1 MAEDREHIFDESI
14 RAILDGAEEM
24 PPDRVWAGIESSLG
38 TKKTPAGHVR
48 LFRAAGIVSAAA
60 AVAAVVL
67 LVRPS
72 ANEPQ
77 QEGLLADNIV
87 AASDGTVDL
96 HSHSGNDE
104 PQSGVA
110 EPLSGIVT
118 AVQDTISLSQGVLT
132 SVSLEDT
139 SAAGTDADSMPSGFV
154 HQSPETADAVASDSV
169 SGSLSDEPV
178 DVVPDDSGRT
188 LYAYAAEN
196 ATEIAAENITENAA
210 DNATN
215 NAAENGSDDAVET
228 SAETSAGHSAKDA
241 DVELV
246 ENAAAD
252 IHAATASAELADIW
266 PETEPGHTSGA
277 HSRRP
282 GRIELTVGGNSFI
295 GSGKE
300 THDVRMMSAGSHRR
314 PTVTSIREQNNPDA
328 YFLPMSFGIGIKF
341 RILKWLDLGVGVNY
355 TLLSKRITGSYFE
368 VDGSGMIFRSFETQ
382 FKNSQHYIGVP
393 LDIYFNIYGNEHWNS
408 YASIGTCVEKGL
420 CNHYSGLYEGKT
432 VVLNEKIGGV
442 QTSVK
447 VGLGIEYYPVHFLGI
462 YIDPSLRYYFNNS
475 QPRSIRTVQPLTF
488 GVEAG
493 LRFRL

>member
-1 MAEDREHIFDESI
+1 MADDREHIFDESI

-72 ANEPQ
+72 AKDPL
-77 QEGLLADNIV
+77 QEGLLADNADYTTAGI
-87 AASDGTVDL
+87 A
-96 HSHSGNDE
+96 E
-104 PQSGVA
+104 PRTDIAEPSYNTA

-118 AVQDTISLSQGVLT
+118 AVPDTVPEPQGVL
-132 SVSLEDT
+132 S
-139 SAAGTDADSMPSGFV
+139 
-154 HQSPETADAVASDSV
+154 SPETADAVASDSV
-169 SGSLSDEPV
+169 SGSLPDEPV

-188 LYAYAAEN
+188 LYAC
-196 ATEIAAENITENAA
+196 ATESSTESVTENIN
-210 DNATN
+210 DNAVKTP
-215 NAAENGSDDAVET
+215 VET
-228 SAETSAGHSAKDA
+228 SAEHIAKDA
-241 DVELV
+241 DVDV
-246 ENAAAD
+246 AGNAAAD
-252 IHAATASAELADIW
+252 THAATASAELADIW
-266 PETEPGHTSGA
+266 PETESEHTAGA

-300 THDVRMMSAGSHRR
+300 THDVRMMSAGSHRI

-328 YFLPMSFGIGIKF
+328 YFLPMSFGVGVKF
-341 RILKWLDLGVGVNY
+341 RILKWLDLGIGVNY

-368 VDGSGMIFRSFETQ
+368 VDESGMLFRSFETQ

-432 VVLNEKIGGV
+432 VTLNEKIGGV
-442 QTSVK
+442 QASVK

>member
-48 LFRAAGIVSAAA
+48 LFRIAGIVSAAA

-67 LVRPS
+67 LVRLS

-87 AASDGTVDL
+87 AASDGTVEL
-96 HSHSGNDE
+96 NSHSGIDE

-118 AVQDTISLSQGVLT
+118 AVPDTVPESRGVL
-132 SVSLEDT
+132 S
-139 SAAGTDADSMPSGFV
+139 
-154 HQSPETADAVASDSV
+154 SPETADAVAPDSV

-196 ATEIAAENITENAA
+196 ATGIAAENITENAA

-215 NAAENGSDDAVET
+215 NAAENESDDAVET
-228 SAETSAGHSAKDA
+228 STETSAGHTAKDA
-241 DVELV
+241 DGGDVV
-246 ENAAAD
+246 ENAAAGT
-252 IHAATASAELADIW
+252 HAATASTGLADMW
-266 PETEPGHTSGA
+266 QETESGYTAGA

-300 THDVRMMSAGSHRR
+300 AHDVRMMSAGVRRR

-328 YFLPMSFGIGIKF
+328 YFLPMSFGVGIKF

-368 VDGSGMIFRSFETQ
+368 VDGSGMVFRSFETQ

-420 CNHYSGLYEGKT
+420 CNHYRGLYEGKT

>member
-87 AASDGTVDL
+87 AASDGTVEL
-96 HSHSGNDE
+96 HSHSGIVE
-104 PQSGVA
+104 PRTDIT
-110 EPLSGIVT
+110 EPMSGIVT
-118 AVQDTISLSQGVLT
+118 AVPDTV
-132 SVSLEDT
+132 
-139 SAAGTDADSMPSGFV
+139 P
-154 HQSPETADAVASDSV
+154 
-169 SGSLSDEPV
+169 DEPV

-210 DNATN
+210 DNATD
-215 NAAENGSDDAVET
+215 NAAENESDDAVET
-228 SAETSAGHSAKDA
+228 SAETPAGHTEKDA
-241 DVELV
+241 DGGDVV
-246 ENAAAD
+246 ENAAAGT
-252 IHAATASAELADIW
+252 HAATASTELADIW
-266 PETEPGHTSGA
+266 QETEPGHTAAA

-282 GRIELTVGGNSFI
+282 GRVELTVGGNSFI

-328 YFLPMSFGIGIKF
+328 YFLPMSFGVGVKF

-420 CNHYSGLYEGKT
+420 CNHYRGLYEGKT

>member
-1 MAEDREHIFDESI
+1 MADDREHIFDESI

-72 ANEPQ
+72 AKDPL
-77 QEGLLADNIV
+77 QEGLLADNADYTTAGIAEPRTDV
-87 AASDGTVDL
+87 A
-96 HSHSGNDE
+96 E
-104 PQSGVA
+104 PSYDTA
-110 EPLSGIVT
+110 EPLSGIVM
-118 AVQDTISLSQGVLT
+118 AVPDTVPEPQGVL
-132 SVSLEDT
+132 S
-139 SAAGTDADSMPSGFV
+139 
-154 HQSPETADAVASDSV
+154 SPETADAVASDSV
-169 SGSLSDEPV
+169 SGSLPDEPV

-241 DVELV
+241 DMELV

-252 IHAATASAELADIW
+252 THAATASAELADIW

-300 THDVRMMSAGSHRR
+300 THDVRMMSAGGHRR

-328 YFLPMSFGIGIKF
+328 YFLPMSFGVGVKF
-341 RILKWLDLGVGVNY
+341 RILKWLDLGIGVNY

-368 VDGSGMIFRSFETQ
+368 VDGSGMLFRSFETQ

-432 VVLNEKIGGV
+432 VTLNEKIGGV
-442 QTSVK
+442 QASVK

>member
-38 TKKTPAGHVR
+38 TKTTPAGHVR

-87 AASDGTVDL
+87 AASDGTVEL
-96 HSHSGNDE
+96 HSHSGIDE

-110 EPLSGIVT
+110 EPLSDIVT
-118 AVQDTISLSQGVLT
+118 AVPDTV
-132 SVSLEDT
+132 
-139 SAAGTDADSMPSGFV
+139 P
-154 HQSPETADAVASDSV
+154 
-169 SGSLSDEPV
+169 DEPV

-188 LYAYAAEN
+188 LYAYAADN
-196 ATEIAAENITENAA
+196 ATEIAAENITGNAT

-215 NAAENGSDDAVET
+215 NAAENESDDAVET
-228 SAETSAGHSAKDA
+228 SAEPQAWHTANDAGGG
-241 DVELV
+241 DVV
-246 ENAAAD
+246 GNAAAD
-252 IHAATASAELADIW
+252 THAATASTGLADMW
-266 PETEPGHTSGA
+266 QETESEYTAGA

-328 YFLPMSFGIGIKF
+328 YFLPMSFGVGVKF

-368 VDGSGMIFRSFETQ
+368 VDGSGMVFRSFETQ

-420 CNHYSGLYEGKT
+420 CNHYRGLYEGKT

>member
-1 MAEDREHIFDESI
+1 MADDREHIFDESI

-72 ANEPQ
+72 AKDPL
-77 QEGLLADNIV
+77 QEGLLADNADYTTAGIAEPRTDV
-87 AASDGTVDL
+87 A
-96 HSHSGNDE
+96 E
-104 PQSGVA
+104 PLYDTA

-118 AVQDTISLSQGVLT
+118 AVPDTVPEPQGVL
-132 SVSLEDT
+132 S
-139 SAAGTDADSMPSGFV
+139 
-154 HQSPETADAVASDSV
+154 SPETADAVASDSV
-169 SGSLSDEPV
+169 SGSLPDEPV
-178 DVVPDDSGRT
+178 DVVPDDSGRA
-188 LYAYAAEN
+188 LYAC
-196 ATEIAAENITENAA
+196 ATESSTESVTENIT
-210 DNATN
+210 DNAVKTP
-215 NAAENGSDDAVET
+215 VET
-228 SAETSAGHSAKDA
+228 SAEHIAKDA
-241 DVELV
+241 DVDV
-246 ENAAAD
+246 AGNAAAD
-252 IHAATASAELADIW
+252 THAATASAELADIW
-266 PETEPGHTSGA
+266 PETESEHTAGA

-328 YFLPMSFGIGIKF
+328 YFLPMCFGVGIKF
-341 RILKWLDLGVGVNY
+341 RILKWLDLGIGVNY

-368 VDGSGMIFRSFETQ
+368 VDGSGMLFRSFETQ

-432 VVLNEKIGGV
+432 VTLNEKIGGV
-442 QTSVK
+442 QASVK